1 MYLFHFI
8 PLFALY
14 TITYLYYN
22 IVYKKEEENGM
33 KAERIHEIKT
43 KSAASTTSRPD
54 WVQGVQVGLPI
65 AVGYIPIAIAFG
77 LLAKSSG
84 VPNMIS
90 VLMSLLVYAGASQF
104 VAVNLLALGA
114 AAGEIILTTFI
125 LNLRHFL
132 MSASLAPRVEKTT
145 VWWRAMLGFGVTDES
160 FTVAAL
166 RKERKLTKEFLLG
179 LNMTAFASWNIGTWI
194 GVFLAAGL
202 PASVQASM
210 GIALYAMFIGL
221 LLPSM
226 RASRPVFIVAM
237 LAIVFHSVLH
247 WVPLFAGLS
256 TGWSIV
262 LATVLAAGIGAVM
275 FPEQEKE
282 GVGA

>member
-1 MYLFHFI
+1 
-8 PLFALY
+8 
-14 TITYLYYN
+14 
-22 IVYKKEEENGM
+22 
-33 KAERIHEIKT
+33 
-43 KSAASTTSRPD
+43 
-54 WVQGVQVGLPI
+54 
-65 AVGYIPIAIAFG
+65 
-77 LLAKSSG
+77 
-84 VPNMIS
+84 
-90 VLMSLLVYAGASQF
+90 
-104 VAVNLLALGA
+104 
-114 AAGEIILTTFI
+114 
-125 LNLRHFL
+125 
-132 MSASLAPRVEKTT
+132 
-145 VWWRAMLGFGVTDES
+145 VTDES

-166 RKERKLTKEFLLG
+166 RKERKLTKEFLFG